1 MKKLMTLMIL
11 LFLYGVATLKINLL
25 LQILFVKSLQIA
37 AQKNN
42 GNPSLILLVV
52 KIFDIK
58 KKRAIFIMEDQGM
71 PMVMQSRD
79 DMMEELMEGLMD
91 EGMTQEEA
99 KEFIQATQ
107 AAQSGE
113 PSANDDMPGFMQPGA
128 DEL

>member
-42 GNPSLILLVV
+42 GNPSLILV
-52 KIFDIK
+52 KIFDFK
-58 KKRAIFIMEDQGM
+58 KKRAIFIIEDQGV

>member
-25 LQILFVKSLQIA
+25 LQILFGKRLQIA
-37 AQKNN
+37 ALKKN

-79 DMMEELMEGLMD
+79 DMMEELMDRLMNEDITQD
-91 EGMTQEEA
+91 EV

-113 PSANDDMPGFMQPGA
+113 PSANDDMPDFMQPGA